1 MSVVEIASKEIFT
14 RVLAEKPGELV
25 LDADSLVL
33 GRLASV
39 VAKLLSLGVKVHVVN
54 VEKAVLTGDKKRVI
68 NGYKLLFNVKTHKN
82 PYRHG
87 IHRPRNPVT
96 LFKRTVRNMLPK
108 DPNQRLKM
116 LKNVKAY
123 IGLPPEFKDSVIVK
137 AVDLSITTRK
147 AFKYITL
154 AELAKALGW
163 NPRV

>member
-1 MSVVEIASKEIFT
+1 MSVVEVASKEIFT

-82 PYRHG
+82 PYSCLLY
-87 IHRPRNPVT
+87 T
-96 LFKRTVRNMLPK
+96 S
-108 DPNQRLKM
+108 D
-116 LKNVKAY
+116 AAD
-123 IGLPPEFKDSVIVK
+123 E
-137 AVDLSITTRK
+137 
-147 AFKYITL
+147 
-154 AELAKALGW
+154 
-163 NPRV
+163 

>member
-82 PYRHG
+82 PYRHS

-108 DPNQRLKM
+108 DSNQRLKM